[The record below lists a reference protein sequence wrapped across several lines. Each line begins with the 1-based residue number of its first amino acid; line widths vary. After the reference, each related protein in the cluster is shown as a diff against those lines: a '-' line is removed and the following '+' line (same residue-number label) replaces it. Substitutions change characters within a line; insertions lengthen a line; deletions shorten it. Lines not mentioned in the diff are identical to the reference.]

1 MSIAKSETH
10 VIELIELERCALNE
24 AFAANGHD
32 WFWDVDTHTSLRRVG
47 DVKRQI
53 DEFGCRTGELL
64 TYGQLLELHDDVARR
79 LGAMILGNDSKEPD
93 EAWVA

>member
-1 MSIAKSETH
+1 MKQ
-10 VIELIELERCALNE
+10 
-24 AFAANGHD
+24 
-32 WFWDVDTHTSLRRVG
+32 
-47 DVKRQI
+47 QI